1 MNEQKKILS
10 VEAMPFVMLEKL
22 KVKRIAIES
31 LPEPEQ
37 KPLFQDIET
46 IETQALQAEINQ
58 IHTNI
63 VSQAAREIQDVFT
76 PESLLETAKKIYR
89 KEAVK
94 FTVPDM
100 MLRYLSGFKQALE
113 HEVNSREYGKWTN
126 RFADVDREIALWKS
140 KVSEAFSPEKINTV
154 TCEKIIPGNKSL
166 RWPVDRCK
174 QVDGLWA
181 DSWLQDALH
190 SKPILFSSPQYND
203 KLIEFYNTFYLKE
216 HAKENKTA
224 TQQNIEQEKAI
235 EQAKQQPQ
243 PQGQFEAIPTDEFD
257 AMREHRESMDYG
269 MRRLREMGRV

>member
-166 RWPVDRCK
+166 RWPIDR
-174 QVDGLWA
+174 VLMADGKYY
-181 DSWLQDALH
+181 DKWLTDYLK
-190 SKPILFSSPQYND
+190 SKPVFFEPQERYQESL
-203 KLIEFYNTFYLKE
+203 KEFYTRVYLVEGEKE
-216 HAKENKTA
+216 KKAT
-224 TQQNIEQEKAI
+224 TQQAIEQEKAV

-243 PQGQFEAIPTDEFD
+243 GEDTYKAPANELHAIYEQNEERSSLWQG
-257 AMREHRESMDYG
+257 S
-269 MRRLREMGRV
+269 RRLGR